1 MNQVK
6 GWWITTLVIL
16 AGTWPATEG
25 EKKTSIPCCWWCSTK
40 LFLQLS
46 SKFDFHWCP
55 LGLWV
60 LSYLSSTTCLC
71 KAAVKKRFSVFN
83 IVTIVN
89 WVYLDLQNETGRIS
103 ALQKLTPI
111 FVRIPVMLTIVLRGD
126 WRNTIYSLRRPPLIF
141 AFTSPCLIMSL
152 LPSFLCSQVSLC
164 AQSRER
170 KCFTETFI
178 QLPVY
183 FVIDLLLLGETSLQA
198 NKHNKDPICWL
209 SRWMLTDH

>member
-16 AGTWPATEG
+16 AASRPATEG

-71 KAAVKKRFSVFN
+71 KGGCQKKIFCIQYCDHCKLGIFRSPKRN
-83 IVTIVN
+83 
-89 WVYLDLQNETGRIS
+89 
-103 ALQKLTPI
+103 LQKLTPI

-178 QLPVY
+178 QLPVF

>member
-1 MNQVK
+1 MLDNH
-6 GWWITTLVIL
+6 
-16 AGTWPATEG
+16 TWPATEKG
-25 EKKTSIPCCWWCSTK
+25 KENFYSLLLVDWWCSTK

-89 WVYLDLQNETGRIS
+89 CVYLDLQNETRRIS
-103 ALQKLTPI
+103 
-111 FVRIPVMLTIVLRGD
+111 VRIPVMLTIVLRGD

-164 AQSRER
+164 AQSCER

-183 FVIDLLLLGETSLQA
+183 FVIDLLLLGGNFTSS
-198 NKHNKDPICWL
+198 K
-209 SRWMLTDH
+209 